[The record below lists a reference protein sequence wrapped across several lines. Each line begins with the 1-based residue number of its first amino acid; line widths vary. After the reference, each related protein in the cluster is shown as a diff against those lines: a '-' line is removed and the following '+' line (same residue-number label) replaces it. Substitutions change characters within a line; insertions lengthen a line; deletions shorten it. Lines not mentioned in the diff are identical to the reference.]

1 MGLLEKLFKKKK
13 KEEEI
18 RKTEKTE
25 TELETLCGEDTE
37 VYEALYTTILL
48 HPQAL
53 STSMEEAAERG
64 DYGTAGGLA
73 LWKGDLQKV
82 KEYFGKKAEQNGKKL
97 KILEIPE
104 RAIKK
109 AQEYYTKYP
118 ETLSVK
124 TK

>member
-1 MGLLEKLFKKKK
+1 MGLLKKLFKKEKR
-13 KEEEI
+13 EEEI

-25 TELETLCGEDTE
+25 TELKIFCGEDTE
-37 VYEALYTTILL
+37 VYEALYTTMLL
-48 HPQAL
+48 HPKDL
-53 STSMEEAAERG
+53 SISMEEAAERG
-64 DYGTAGGLA
+64 DYVIAGALA

-82 KEYFGKKAEQNGKKL
+82 KEYFGKKAEQSGKKL

-109 AQEYYTKYP
+109 AQEYCAKYP

-124 TK
+124 KK